1 MSNKNLSIIFTGQGS
16 QFPEMG
22 VDLAKKYSWVKERY
36 QQSSDILGYDVLK
49 KQEDP
54 DLLNLT
60 EYSQPSIFIYT
71 SIIIDFVRDKIKS
84 SGSNI
89 TLAGHSLGEYAALY
103 FANSLNFDEMLK
115 VVKFRGE
122 AMSIVSDPSKYI
134 MYAILKKEDQPI
146 DKSIFGNG
154 AYLANL
160 NSEKQ
165 IVICGLKNE
174 LENFKEKHALGKYI
188 PLNVSAPFH
197 SELMIESSNL
207 FESKIDDIVFNNIEI
222 DVISNHMLINYKN
235 ISKIEYSN
243 QLKSQIHSPVMW
255 SDTIQK
261 IISMNVETFIEIGPK
276 KTLLNFIP
284 RNFTGDK
291 IAITNNDEVENY
303 VRK

>member
-1 MSNKNLSIIFTGQGS
+1 MSNKNLSILFTGQGS
-16 QFPEMG
+16 QYPEMG
-22 VDLAKKYSWVKERY
+22 VDLANKYSWVKERY

-71 SIIIDFVRDKIKS
+71 SILIDFVRDKIKS

-103 FANSLNFDEMLK
+103 FANSLNFDDMLK

-122 AMSIVSDPSKYI
+122 AMSIVSDPSKYM
-134 MYAILKKEDQPI
+134 MYAILKKEDQTI

-154 AYLANL
+154 VYLANL

-207 FESKIDDIVFNNIEI
+207 FESKIGDIVFNDVEF
-222 DVISNHMLINYKN
+222 DVISNHMLINYKK
-235 ISKIEYSN
+235 ISKIGYSN
-243 QLKSQIHSPVMW
+243 QLKAQIHSPVMW

-261 IISMNVETFIEIGPK
+261 IISMDAGTFIEIGPK

-284 RNFTGDK
+284 RNFAGDK
-291 IAITNNDEVENY
+291 IAITNNEEVENY
-303 VRK
+303 V

>member
-1 MSNKNLSIIFTGQGS
+1 MSNKNVSILFTGQGS

-22 VDLAKKYSWVKERY
+22 VDLASKYSWVKERY

-71 SIIIDFVRDKIKS
+71 SILIDFVSDKIKT

-89 TLAGHSLGEYAALY
+89 TLAGHSLGEYSALY
-103 FANSLNFDEMLK
+103 FANSLNFEDMLK

-122 AMSIVSDPSKYI
+122 AMSIVSDPSKYS
-134 MYAILKKEDQPI
+134 MYAILKKEDQI
-146 DKSIFGNG
+146 LDKSIFGNG
-154 AYLANL
+154 VYLANL

-165 IVICGLKNE
+165 IVICGLRNE
-174 LENFKEKHALGKYI
+174 LENFKEKHAIGKYI

-207 FESKIDDIVFNNIEI
+207 FEDKISDITFNDVEI
-222 DVISNHMLINYKN
+222 DVISNHMLANYKN
-235 ISKIEYSN
+235 ISKTEYSN
-243 QLKSQIHSPVMW
+243 QLKAQIYSPVMW
-255 SDTIQK
+255 SDTIQE
-261 IISMNVETFIEIGPK
+261 IISMNVASFFEIGPK

-291 IAITNNDEVENY
+291 IAITNNEEVKNY
-303 VRK
+303 V

>member
-1 MSNKNLSIIFTGQGS
+1 MSNKNLSILFTGQGS

-22 VDLAKKYSWVKERY
+22 VDLASKYSWVKERY
-36 QQSSDILGYDVLK
+36 QQSSDILGYDVLN
-49 KQEDP
+49 KQENP
-54 DLLNLT
+54 NLLNLT

-71 SIIIDFVRDKIKS
+71 SILIDFVKDKIKTL
-84 SGSNI
+84 GSNI

-103 FANSLNFDEMLK
+103 FANSLNFEDMLK
-115 VVKFRGE
+115 IVKFRGE
-122 AMSIVSDPSKYI
+122 AMSIVSDPSKYM
-134 MYAILKKEDQPI
+134 MYAILKKEDQTI

-154 AYLANL
+154 VYLANL

-174 LENFKEKHALGKYI
+174 IENFKEKHTLGKYI

-207 FESKIDDIVFNNIEI
+207 FENKISDIAFNDVEI

-235 ISKIEYSN
+235 ISKMKYSN
-243 QLKSQIHSPVMW
+243 QLKAQIHSPVMW
-255 SDTIQK
+255 SDTVQK
-261 IISMNVETFIEIGPK
+261 IISMNVDKFIEIGPK

-284 RNFTGDK
+284 RSFSGEK
-291 IAITNNDEVENY
+291 ISITNNEEVKNY
-303 VRK
+303 V

>member
-1 MSNKNLSIIFTGQGS
+1 MSNKNLSILFTGQGS

-22 VDLAKKYSWVKERY
+22 VDLASKFSWVKERY
-36 QQSSDILGYDVLK
+36 QQSSNILGYDVLK
-49 KQEDP
+49 KQKDP

-60 EYSQPSIFIYT
+60 EFSQPSIFIYT
-71 SIIIDFVRDKIKS
+71 SILIDLVRNKINCL
-84 SGSNI
+84 GSNI

-103 FANSLNFDEMLK
+103 FANSLIFEDMLK

-122 AMSIVSDPSKYI
+122 AMSIVSDPAKYM
-134 MYAILKKEDQPI
+134 MYAILKKEDQFI

-154 AYLANL
+154 VYLANL

-174 LENFKEKHALGKYI
+174 LESFKEKHALGKYI

-207 FESKIDDIVFNNIEI
+207 FESKISDTVFNDVDM
-222 DVISNHMLINYKN
+222 DVISNHKLINYKN
-235 ISKIEYSN
+235 ISKTEYSN
-243 QLKSQIHSPVMW
+243 QLKAQIHSPVMW
-255 SDTIQK
+255 SDTVQK
-261 IISMNVETFIEIGPK
+261 IISMNVDSFIEIGPK

-291 IAITNNDEVENY
+291 IAITNNEEVENY
-303 VRK
+303 V

>member
-1 MSNKNLSIIFTGQGS
+1 MSNKNLSMLFTGQGS

-22 VDLAKKYSWVKERY
+22 VDLANKYSWVNERY

-49 KQEDP
+49 KQDDP

-71 SIIIDFVRDKIKS
+71 SILIDFVRDKIKS

-103 FANSLNFDEMLK
+103 FANSLNFDDMLK

-122 AMSIVSDPSKYI
+122 AMSIVSDPSKYM
-134 MYAILKKEDQPI
+134 MYAILKKEDQTI

-154 AYLANL
+154 VYLANL

-207 FESKIDDIVFNNIEI
+207 FESKIGDIVFNDVEL

-235 ISKIEYSN
+235 ISKIEYPN

-284 RNFTGDK
+284 RIFAGDK
-291 IAITNNDEVENY
+291 IAITNNEEVENY
-303 VRK
+303 V

>member
-1 MSNKNLSIIFTGQGS
+1 MSNKNLSILFTGQGS

-22 VDLAKKYSWVKERY
+22 VDLASKYNWVKERY

-71 SIIIDFVRDKIKS
+71 SILIDFVRDKIITS
-84 SGSNI
+84 ASNI

-103 FANSLNFDEMLK
+103 FANSLNFEDMLK
-115 VVKFRGE
+115 VVKIRGE
-122 AMSIVSDPSKYI
+122 AMSIVSDPAKYM
-134 MYAILKKEDQPI
+134 MYAILKKEDQII
-146 DKSIFGNG
+146 DESIFGNG
-154 AYLANL
+154 VYLANL

-207 FESKIDDIVFNNIEI
+207 FESKISDILFNDVKA
-222 DVISNHMLINYKN
+222 DVISNHMLLNYKS
-235 ISKIEYSN
+235 ISKTEYSN
-243 QLKSQIHSPVMW
+243 QLKAQIHSPVMW

-261 IISMNVETFIEIGPK
+261 IISTNVENFIEIGPK

-284 RNFTGDK
+284 RNFAGEK
-291 IAITNNDEVENY
+291 ISITNNEEVENY
-303 VRK
+303 V

>member
-1 MSNKNLSIIFTGQGS
+1 MSNKNLSILFTGQGS

-22 VDLAKKYSWVKERY
+22 VDLASKYNWVKERY

-71 SIIIDFVRDKIKS
+71 SILIDFVRDKIKS

-103 FANSLNFDEMLK
+103 FANSLNFNDLLK

-122 AMSIVSDPSKYI
+122 AMSIVSDPSKYM
-134 MYAILKKEDQPI
+134 MYAILKKEDQII

-154 AYLANL
+154 VYLANL

-165 IVICGLKNE
+165 IVVCGLKNE

-207 FESKIDDIVFNNIEI
+207 FESKIGDIVFNEVEI

-235 ISKIEYSN
+235 ISKMEYSN
-243 QLKSQIHSPVMW
+243 QLKAQIHSPVMW

-284 RNFTGDK
+284 RNFVGDK
-291 IAITNNDEVENY
+291 IAITNNEEVKNY
-303 VRK
+303 V

>member
-1 MSNKNLSIIFTGQGS
+1 MSNKNLSILFTGQGS

-22 VDLAKKYSWVKERY
+22 VDLAGKYNWVKERY

-49 KQEDP
+49 KQEDL

-71 SIIIDFVRDKIKS
+71 SILIDFVRDKINTS
-84 SGSNI
+84 ASNI

-103 FANSLNFDEMLK
+103 FANSLNFEDMLK

-122 AMSIVSDPSKYI
+122 AMSIVSDPAKYM
-134 MYAILKKEDQPI
+134 MYAILKKEDQII

-154 AYLANL
+154 VYLANL

-207 FESKIDDIVFNNIEI
+207 FESKISDILFNDVKA
-222 DVISNHMLINYKN
+222 DVISNHMLINYKS
-235 ISKIEYSN
+235 ISKTEYSN
-243 QLKSQIHSPVMW
+243 QLKAQIHSPVMW

-261 IISMNVETFIEIGPK
+261 IISSEC
-276 KTLLNFIP
+276 
-284 RNFTGDK
+284 
-291 IAITNNDEVENY
+291 
-303 VRK
+303 RKLY

>member
-1 MSNKNLSIIFTGQGS
+1 MSNKNLSILFTGQGS

-22 VDLAKKYSWVKERY
+22 VDLANKYSWVKERY

-49 KQEDP
+49 KQEDL

-60 EYSQPSIFIYT
+60 EFSQPSIFIYT
-71 SIIIDFVRDKIKS
+71 SILIDFVRDKIKA

-103 FANSLNFDEMLK
+103 FANSLIFEDMLR

-122 AMSIVSDPSKYI
+122 AMSIVSDPSKYM
-134 MYAILKKEDQPI
+134 MYAILKKEDQTI

-154 AYLANL
+154 VYLANL

-165 IVICGLKNE
+165 IVICGLKDE
-174 LENFKEKHALGKYI
+174 LDNFKEKHALGKYI

-207 FESKIDDIVFNNIEI
+207 FESKISDIVFNDVET
-222 DVISNHMLINYKN
+222 DVISNYMLINYKN
-235 ISKIEYSN
+235 ISKTEYSN
-243 QLKSQIHSPVMW
+243 QLKAQIHSPVMW

-284 RNFTGDK
+284 RNFAGDK
-291 IAITNNDEVENY
+291 IAITNNEEVENY
-303 VRK
+303 V

>member
-22 VDLAKKYSWVKERY
+22 IELASKYSWVQKRY

-49 KQEDP
+49 MQENP

-60 EYSQPSIFIYT
+60 EYSQPAIFIYT
-71 SIIIDFVRDKIKS
+71 SILIDFVRDKIKT

-103 FANSLNFDEMLK
+103 FANSLIFEDMLK

-122 AMSIVSDPSKYI
+122 AMSIVSDPSKYM
-134 MYAILKKEDQPI
+134 MYAILKKEDQII
-146 DKSIFGNG
+146 DNSIFGNG
-154 AYLANL
+154 VYLANL
-160 NSEKQ
+160 NSDKQ
-165 IVICGLKNE
+165 VVICGLRNE
-174 LENFKEKHALGKYI
+174 LESFKEKNALGKYI

-207 FESKIDDIVFNNIEI
+207 FKNKISDILFNDVET

-235 ISKIEYSN
+235 ISKSEYSN
-243 QLKSQIHSPVMW
+243 QLKVQIHSPVMW

-261 IISMNVETFIEIGPK
+261 IISMNVYNFIEIGPK

-284 RNFTGDK
+284 RSFTGEK
-291 IAITNNDEVENY
+291 IAITNNEEIENY
-303 VRK
+303 V

>member
-1 MSNKNLSIIFTGQGS
+1 MSNKNLSILFTGQGS

-22 VDLAKKYSWVKERY
+22 IDLASKYSWVKERY

-49 KQEDP
+49 KQEDS

-71 SIIIDFVRDKIKS
+71 SILIDFVRDKIKS

-103 FANSLNFDEMLK
+103 FANSLNFDDMLK

-122 AMSIVSDPSKYI
+122 AMSIVSDPEKYM
-134 MYAILKKEDQPI
+134 MYAILKKEEQII
-146 DKSIFGNG
+146 DESIFGNG
-154 AYLANL
+154 VYLANL

-165 IVICGLKNE
+165 IVICGLRDE

-197 SELMIESSNL
+197 SELMIKSSNL
-207 FESKIDDIVFNNIEI
+207 FESKISDIVFNDVEV

-235 ISKIEYSN
+235 IFKTEYSN
-243 QLKSQIHSPVMW
+243 QLKAQIHSPVMW

-261 IISMNVETFIEIGPK
+261 IISTNVENFIEIGPK

-284 RNFTGDK
+284 KNFAGEK
-291 IAITNNDEVENY
+291 IAITNNEEAENY
-303 VRK
+303 V

>member
-22 VDLAKKYSWVKERY
+22 IDLVSKYSWVKERY
-36 QQSSDILGYDVLK
+36 QLSSEILGYDVLK
-49 KQEDP
+49 KQENL

-60 EYSQPSIFIYT
+60 EFSQPAIFIYS
-71 SIIIDFVRDKIKS
+71 SILIDLFKDKIKS

-103 FANSLNFDEMLK
+103 FANSLNFEDMLQ

-122 AMSIVSDPSKYI
+122 AMSIVSDPSKYM
-134 MYAILKKEDQPI
+134 MYAILKKDDQII
-146 DKSIFGNG
+146 DKSIFGKG
-154 AYLANL
+154 VYLANL

-165 IVICGLKNE
+165 IVICGVRKE
-174 LENFKEKHALGKYI
+174 LENFKDKHVLGKYI

-197 SELMIESSNL
+197 SELMIESSNI
-207 FESKIDDIVFNNIEI
+207 FKSKINDILFNDVEL
-222 DVISNHMLINYKN
+222 DVISNHMLVNYKN
-235 ISKIEYSN
+235 ISKTEYSN
-243 QLKSQIHSPVMW
+243 QLKAQIHSPVMW

-261 IISMNVETFIEIGPK
+261 IISMNVDNFIEIGPK

-284 RNFTGDK
+284 RNFAGDK
-291 IAITNNDEVENY
+291 IAITNNEEVENY
-303 VRK
+303 V

>member
-1 MSNKNLSIIFTGQGS
+1 MSNKNLSILFTGQGS

-22 VDLAKKYSWVKERY
+22 VDLASKYSWVKERY
-36 QQSSDILGYDVLK
+36 QQSSDLLGYDVLK

-54 DLLNLT
+54 ELLNLT

-71 SIIIDFVRDKIKS
+71 SILIDFVRDKIKT

-103 FANSLNFDEMLK
+103 FANSLIFEEMLR

-122 AMSIVSDPSKYI
+122 AMSIVSDPSKYM
-134 MYAILKKEDQPI
+134 MYAILKKENQTI

-154 AYLANL
+154 VYLANL

-197 SELMIESSNL
+197 SELMIDSSNL
-207 FESKIDDIVFNNIEI
+207 FESKISDIAFNEVEI

-235 ISKIEYSN
+235 ISKTKYSN
-243 QLKSQIHSPVMW
+243 QLKAQIHSPVMW
-255 SDTIQK
+255 SDTVQK
-261 IISMNVETFIEIGPK
+261 IISMNVENFIEIGPK

-284 RNFTGDK
+284 RNFAGDK
-291 IAITNNDEVENY
+291 IPITNNEEVENY
-303 VRK
+303 V

>member
-1 MSNKNLSIIFTGQGS
+1 MSNKNLSILFTGQGS

-22 VDLAKKYSWVKERY
+22 FDLASKYNWVKERY

-71 SIIIDFVRDKIKS
+71 SILIDFVRDKIKS

-103 FANSLNFDEMLK
+103 FANSLNFNDLLK

-122 AMSIVSDPSKYI
+122 AMSIVSDPSKYM
-134 MYAILKKEDQPI
+134 MYAILKKEDQII

-154 AYLANL
+154 VYLANL

-207 FESKIDDIVFNNIEI
+207 FESKISDIVFNDVKA
-222 DVISNHMLINYKN
+222 DVISNHMLINYKS
-235 ISKIEYSN
+235 ISKTEYSN
-243 QLKSQIHSPVMW
+243 QLKAQIHSPVMW
-255 SDTIQK
+255 FDTIQK
-261 IISMNVETFIEIGPK
+261 IISMNVENFIEIGPK

-284 RNFTGDK
+284 RDFAGEK
-291 IAITNNDEVENY
+291 IAITNNEEVENY
-303 VRK
+303 V

>member
-1 MSNKNLSIIFTGQGS
+1 MSNKNLSILFTGQGS

-22 VDLAKKYSWVKERY
+22 VDLANKYSWVKERY

-71 SIIIDFVRDKIKS
+71 SILIDFVRDKIKS

-103 FANSLNFDEMLK
+103 FANSLNFEDMLK

-122 AMSIVSDPSKYI
+122 AMSIVSDPAKYM
-134 MYAILKKEDQPI
+134 MYAILKKEDQII

-154 AYLANL
+154 VYLANL

-207 FESKIDDIVFNNIEI
+207 FESKIGDIVFNDIEI

-235 ISKIEYSN
+235 ISKTEYSN
-243 QLKSQIHSPVMW
+243 QLKAQIHSPVMW

-284 RNFTGDK
+284 RNFAGDK
-291 IAITNNDEVENY
+291 IAITNNEEVENY
-303 VRK
+303 V

>member
-1 MSNKNLSIIFTGQGS
+1 MSNKNLSILFTGQGS

-22 VDLAKKYSWVKERY
+22 IDLASKYSWVKERY

-71 SIIIDFVRDKIKS
+71 SILIDFVRDKIKS

-89 TLAGHSLGEYAALY
+89 ILAGHSLGEYAALY
-103 FANSLNFDEMLK
+103 FANSLNFDDMLN

-122 AMSIVSDPSKYI
+122 AMSIVSNPAKYM
-134 MYAILKKEDQPI
+134 MYAILKKEEQII

-154 AYLANL
+154 VYLANL

-165 IVICGLKNE
+165 MVICGLKNE
-174 LENFKEKHALGKYI
+174 LENFKEKYPIGKYI

-207 FESKIDDIVFNNIEI
+207 FEGKICDIVFNDVEI
-222 DVISNHMLINYKN
+222 DVISNHMLINYRN
-235 ISKIEYSN
+235 ISKTEYSN

-255 SDTIQK
+255 SDTVQK
-261 IISMNVETFIEIGPK
+261 IISSNVENFIEIGPK

-284 RNFTGDK
+284 RNFAGEK
-291 IAITNNDEVENY
+291 IPITNNEEVENY
-303 VRK
+303 V

>member
-1 MSNKNLSIIFTGQGS
+1 MSNKNLSILFTGQGS
-16 QFPEMG
+16 QYPEMG
-22 VDLAKKYSWVKERY
+22 VDLAGKYNWVKERY

-71 SIIIDFVRDKIKS
+71 SILIDFVRDKIKS
-84 SGSNI
+84 SGSKI
-89 TLAGHSLGEYAALY
+89 ILAGHSLGEYAALY
-103 FANSLNFDEMLK
+103 FANSLNFDDMLK

-122 AMSIVSDPSKYI
+122 AMSIVSDPSKYM
-134 MYAILKKEDQPI
+134 MYAILKKEDQTL
-146 DKSIFGNG
+146 DKSIFGEG
-154 AYLANL
+154 VYLANL

-165 IVICGLKNE
+165 IVICGLKKE
-174 LENFKEKHALGKYI
+174 LDNFKEKHALGKYI

-207 FESKIDDIVFNNIEI
+207 FESKLGDIVFNEVEL

-243 QLKSQIHSPVMW
+243 QLKAQIHSPVMW
-255 SDTIQK
+255 FDTIQK
-261 IISMNVETFIEIGPK
+261 IISMNVETFVEIGPK

-284 RNFTGDK
+284 RNFAGDK
-291 IAITNNDEVENY
+291 IAITNNEEVENY
-303 VRK
+303 V

>member
-22 VDLAKKYSWVKERY
+22 IELASKYSWVQKRY

-49 KQEDP
+49 MQENP

-60 EYSQPSIFIYT
+60 EYSQPAIFIYT
-71 SIIIDFVRDKIKS
+71 SILIDFVRDKIKT

-103 FANSLNFDEMLK
+103 FANSLIFEDMLK

-122 AMSIVSDPSKYI
+122 AMSIVSDPSKYM
-134 MYAILKKEDQPI
+134 MYAILKKEDQII
-146 DKSIFGNG
+146 DNSIFGNG
-154 AYLANL
+154 VYLANL
-160 NSEKQ
+160 NSDKQ
-165 IVICGLKNE
+165 VVICGLKDE
-174 LENFKEKHALGKYI
+174 LESFKEKNALGKYI

-197 SELMIESSNL
+197 SELMIESSNI
-207 FESKIDDIVFNNIEI
+207 FKNKISDIVFNDVET

-235 ISKIEYSN
+235 ISKSEYSN
-243 QLKSQIHSPVMW
+243 QLKVQIHSPVMW

-261 IISMNVETFIEIGPK
+261 IISMNVYNFIEIGPK

-284 RNFTGDK
+284 RSFTGEK
-291 IAITNNDEVENY
+291 IAITNNEEIENY
-303 VRK
+303 V